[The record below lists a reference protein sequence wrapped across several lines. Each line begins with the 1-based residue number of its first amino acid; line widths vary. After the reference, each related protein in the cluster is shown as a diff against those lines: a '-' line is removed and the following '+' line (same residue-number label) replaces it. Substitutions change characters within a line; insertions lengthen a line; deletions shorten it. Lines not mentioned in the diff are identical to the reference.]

1 MCSILLV
8 ENDLESQELIRLFL
22 HHKRFSV
29 ICASNCEDAYSLLDE
44 HYVSMIILHRTPSL
58 KNADLFMETNKNIG
72 CDIPTL
78 VISESAALTDMQ
90 EAFKNGADDYMIK
103 PIRHNELHLRIQAI
117 LRRTKQVYKKT
128 LHIGESVLDYNSL
141 TISLP
146 IGRKMYDIVLPQK
159 EFHIL
164 FLLLSYP
171 NRIFTRQQIM
181 NEIWDFNT
189 ESNEK
194 TVDVH
199 VNRLRNKLKNNKEFE
214 IVTIRNVGYKAMIK
228 KTAKG
233 SR

>member
-1 MCSILLV
+1 MFSILLV
-8 ENDLESQELIRLFL
+8 ENDLEAQELISLFL
-22 HHKRFSV
+22 QHKRFSV
-29 ICASNCEDAYSLLDE
+29 VCASSCEEAYSLLDD

-58 KNADLFMETNKNIG
+58 KDADLFMETNRTIG
-72 CDIPTL
+72 CDIPML
-78 VISESAALTDMQ
+78 VISESSALSDIQ

-103 PIRHNELHLRIQAI
+103 PIRHKELYLRIQAI

-128 LHIGESVLDYNSL
+128 IHIGEAVLDYDAL
-141 TISLP
+141 MISLP
-146 IGRKMYDIVLPQK
+146 IGRKICNIVLPQK

-199 VNRLRNKLKNNKEFE
+199 INRLRNKLKNNKDFE
-214 IVTIRNVGYKAMIK
+214 IATIRHIGYKAIIK
-228 KTAKG
+228 STSESKK
-233 SR
+233 

>member
-1 MCSILLV
+1 MFSILLV

-22 HHKRFSV
+22 QHKRFSV
-29 ICASNCEDAYSLLDE
+29 ICTSNCEDAYSLLDE

-58 KNADLFMETNKNIG
+58 KNADFFMETNKNIG

-78 VISESAALTDMQ
+78 VISESSALTDMQ

-103 PIRHNELHLRIQAI
+103 PIRHNELYLRIQAI

-128 LHIGESVLDYNSL
+128 LHIGEAVLDYNSL

-214 IVTIRNVGYKAMIK
+214 IVTIRNVGYKAIIK
-228 KTAKG
+228 RIAKG
-233 SR
+233 GK